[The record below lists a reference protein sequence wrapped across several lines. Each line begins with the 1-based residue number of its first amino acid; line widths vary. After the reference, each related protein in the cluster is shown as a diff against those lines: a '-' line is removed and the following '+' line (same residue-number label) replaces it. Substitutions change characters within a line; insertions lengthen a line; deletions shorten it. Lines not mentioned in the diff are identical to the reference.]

1 VAAQGLQKWLK
12 AAADHAAQRGTV
24 DFDLADSRRTLDLL
38 GRGHAHETH
47 LDSLHWKLAGHVSQT
62 REPPERRHPWNYR
75 SGAEL
80 RCAVTRARSN
90 VLVSMARPTRRSGN
104 LPAET
109 TSFVGRRREL
119 AEVRKK
125 LSVARLVS
133 LVGPGGVGKTR
144 LAIRMA
150 ADLARS
156 FRDGTWLVE
165 LADVRDPALLSNA
178 AMAALDLRDQ
188 AFTEPLVLLLSY
200 LKDKELLLLMDN
212 CEHLLGS
219 AAQVAAEVIK
229 SAPGVR
235 VLVTS
240 REPLAIAGEHVVPV
254 PPLELPSAH
263 AAESLAQLGHNE
275 AVMLFTERAAAASGT
290 FELSGA
296 NQIAVADLCRRLDG
310 LPLAIEL
317 AAVRTRV
324 LTVEQIGD
332 RLNDRFG
339 LLTGGGRAA
348 LPRHQTLRTTIDW
361 SYDLLAVAE
370 RMLLRRLCVFSGRF
384 ALEDVEAVCTSD
396 DVPVADALDQ
406 LSSLV
411 DKSLVMKEDVHGV
424 ACYRLHETMREY
436 SVLKL
441 REAGEDVVVGERCTD
456 YYWSRCQQ
464 ARGEARYRLSDW
476 LEWMDLEIDN
486 IRAVLRHC
494 VTRRDARRGLDLVT
508 SVGWYWITR
517 ATTEGVRWLDELLAT
532 GRGNPEGQFW
542 AYFLRGFLAV
552 LKADATAARPPLQR
566 AMATARALGQPTL
579 LSQALAMASIAENLA
594 GDSGSAQRL
603 LDELAVVTTGL
614 DDFPASIS
622 LLQARALNGFF
633 QGDIETVKAAAS
645 EGIRLSREVGD
656 LYSLEMMLLNAGG
669 AALITGDLDQ
679 AKIFY
684 TEGLGIARRID
695 DRVAEYALLD
705 GLGCVAAGRGEP
717 RLAAQLIGAAE
728 TVRTQA
734 GASLIP
740 ILAPLIAMAEESATA
755 ALGASKF
762 QGEMEAGRRLSRQQ
776 AIQMALG
783 EAPRK
788 GLVPPLLAGE
798 GSVGALLL
806 LAKREAD
813 VARLVAQGLSNK
825 QIGARLFISERT
837 VDSHVR
843 SVLNKLGFNSRAQIA
858 GWMASSR
865 GDGRGEK
872 I

>member
-1 VAAQGLQKWLK
+1 
-12 AAADHAAQRGTV
+12 
-24 DFDLADSRRTLDLL
+24 
-38 GRGHAHETH
+38 
-47 LDSLHWKLAGHVSQT
+47 
-62 REPPERRHPWNYR
+62 
-75 SGAEL
+75 
-80 RCAVTRARSN
+80 
-90 VLVSMARPTRRSGN
+90 MARPSRRSGN
-104 LPAET
+104 LPAEA
-109 TSFVGRRREL
+109 TSFIGRRREL

-125 LSVARLVS
+125 LSAARMVS

-144 LAIRMA
+144 LAVRIA
-150 ADLARS
+150 ADLARG
-156 FRDGTWLVE
+156 FPDGAWLVE
-165 LADVRDPALLSNA
+165 LADVRDPALVSNA

-200 LKDKELLLLMDN
+200 LKDKDLLLVVDN
-212 CEHLLGS
+212 CEHLLDS
-219 AAQVAAEVIK
+219 AAQVAADVIK
-229 SAPGVR
+229 AAPGVR
-235 VLVTS
+235 VLATS
-240 REPLAIAGEHVVPV
+240 REPLAIDGEHVVPV
-254 PPLELPSAH
+254 PPLELPSGNAD
-263 AAESLAQLGHNE
+263 ESLALLGQTE

-296 NQIAVADLCRRLDG
+296 NQTAVAELCRRLDG

-324 LTVEQIGD
+324 LTVEQIRD

-361 SYDLLAVAE
+361 SYELLAAPE
-370 RMLLRRLCVFSGRF
+370 GALLRRLCVFAGRF
-384 ALEDVEAVCTSD
+384 TVEDVEAVCTGD
-396 DVPVADALDQ
+396 DVPVAAALDV

-411 DKSLVMKEDVHGV
+411 DKSLVMKEDVRGI

-436 SVLKL
+436 SALKL
-441 REAGEDVVVGERCTD
+441 TEAGEEVGVGERCTD

-464 ARGEARYRLSDW
+464 AVPEARYKLADW

-486 IRAVLRHC
+486 IRAILRHC
-494 VTRRDARRGLDLVT
+494 LTRRDARRGIDLVT

-517 ATTEGVRWLDELLAT
+517 ATSEGVRWLDELQAC
-532 GRGNPEGQFW
+532 GPGNPEGQFW

-552 LKADATAARPPLQR
+552 LKADPTAARPPLQR
-566 AMATARALGQPTL
+566 ALAAARELGQPL
-579 LSQALAMASIAENLA
+579 LLAQALSMASIAENLA
-594 GDSGSAQRL
+594 GDPGAAERY
-603 LDELAVVTTGL
+603 LDESSVVTTPL
-614 DDFPASIS
+614 DDFPAKIS

-633 QGDIETVKAAAS
+633 QGDIEIVKAVAS
-645 EGIRLSREVGD
+645 EGVRLSREVGD

-669 AALITGDLDQ
+669 TALITGDFEQ
-679 AKIFY
+679 AMSFY
-684 TEGLGIARRID
+684 TEALRIAQRID

-705 GLGCVAAGRGEP
+705 GLGCVAAGSGQA

-740 ILAPLIAMAEESATA
+740 ILAPLIAQAEGLAIAE
-755 ALGASKF
+755 LGQSKF
-762 QGEMEAGRRLSRQQ
+762 DSEMDAGKRMGRDEAIRL
-776 AIQMALG
+776 ALG
-783 EAPRK
+783 EPAEISVAAPSN
-788 GLVPPLLAGE
+788 GV
-798 GSVGALLL
+798 ALLG
-806 LAKREAD
+806 KRQAE
-813 VARLVAQGLSNK
+813 VARLVAKGLSNK

-843 SVLNKLGFNSRAQIA
+843 SILNKLGFNSRVQIA
-858 GWMASSR
+858 GWMTSLR